1 MAGAAPAG
9 KAAKPAEPAET
20 VSTGTDRP
28 PGADYIQGRR
38 KETPMDPTRKELI
51 KAAIRRIHGG
61 EKVEELKAEFAL
73 AVKGLTETEVAEA
86 EQEAMAE
93 GATVDDVRALCGA
106 HLEVFRASMAEKPI
120 EVPHWHPL
128 HIQEEEH
135 IDMANKIGLAKTQVH
150 ALLHGAAGAARDAAA
165 AKLAGLVA
173 YLGKAA
179 SNFLKQENVFFPAL
193 ERHGIAQPP
202 KVMWAEHDLLRAA
215 QKKLAGLAAAGIE
228 ANVGAIRD
236 AVLEYEKI
244 LLDHVMKERSILF
257 PASLSLFS
265 EKEWIEVRRDFDDVG
280 YFAFFPMP
288 LEFALAEE
296 ASKGASSDASIPGA
310 PGGLIDLDTG
320 YLSRRELV
328 AMLKA
333 LPVDVTFVDADDK
346 VKYFSET
353 PERIFVRTKS
363 VIGRSVQNCHP
374 PKSVHVVTEILDD
387 FRSGKKDSEDF
398 WLHMGEKYVYIRYF
412 AVRGSKGEYL
422 GALEVSQDIAPIKAI
437 EGEKR
442 IVG

>member
-1 MAGAAPAG
+1 
-9 KAAKPAEPAET
+9 
-20 VSTGTDRP
+20 
-28 PGADYIQGRR
+28 
-38 KETPMDPTRKELI
+38 MDPTRKEQI
-51 KAAIRRIHGG
+51 KSAIRRIHAG
-61 EKVEELKAEFAL
+61 EKVEKLKAEFTT
-73 AVKGLTETEVAEA
+73 AVKGLTEAEVAEA
-86 EQEAMAE
+86 EEEAMAE
-93 GATVDDVRALCGA
+93 GAAVEDVRALCGA
-106 HLEVFRASMAEKPI
+106 HLEVFRASMAEKPL

-135 IDMANKIGLAKTQVH
+135 VDMANKLGLAKAQVH
-150 ALLHGAAGAARDAAA
+150 ALLHGAEGAAREAAR
-165 AKLAGLVA
+165 AKLAGLIA
-173 YLGKAA
+173 YLGKAE

-228 ANVGAIRD
+228 ANIGAIRD

-244 LLDHVMKERSILF
+244 LLEHVMKERSILF

-265 EKEWIEVRRDFDDVG
+265 EKEWIAVRRDFDDIG

-296 ASKGASSDASIPGA
+296 ASKAESPDAPVTGA

-320 YLSRRELV
+320 YLTRNELLG
-328 AMLKA
+328 MLKA
-333 LPVDVTFVDADDK
+333 LPVDITFVDAEDR

-374 PKSVHVVTEILDD
+374 PKSVHVVNDILED
-387 FRSGKKDSEDF
+387 FRSGKKDREDF
-398 WLHMGEKYVYIRYF
+398 WLRMGDKYVYIRYF
-412 AVRGSKGEYL
+412 AVRGPAGEYL
-422 GALEVSQDIAPIKAI
+422 GSLEVSQDIAPIQAI

>member
-1 MAGAAPAG
+1 MD
-9 KAAKPAEPAET
+9 AK
-20 VSTGTDRP
+20 
-28 PGADYIQGRR
+28 
-38 KETPMDPTRKELI
+38 RKELI
-51 KAAIRRIHGG
+51 KAAIRRIHAG
-61 EKVEELKAEFAL
+61 EDVEGLKVEFGA
-73 AVKGLTETEVAEA
+73 AVKGLTEAEVAEA
-86 EQEAMAE
+86 EQEAIAE
-93 GATVDDVRALCGA
+93 GASVEDVRALCGA

-135 IDMANKIGLAKTQVH
+135 IDMANKVGLLKAQVH
-150 ALLHGAAGAARDAAA
+150 ALLHGAEGEARNAAL
-165 AKLAGLVA
+165 AKLGGLVT
-173 YLGKAA
+173 YLGKAE

-202 KVMWAEHDLLRAA
+202 KVMWAEHDLLRAT
-215 QKKLAGLAAAGIE
+215 QNRLAGLVVAGIE
-228 ANVGAIRD
+228 ANLGALRD
-236 AVLEYEKI
+236 GVIEYESL

-265 EKEWIEVRRDFDDVG
+265 EKEWLEVRREFDGIG

-296 ASKGASSDASIPGA
+296 AAKDESASSAGASTGA
-310 PGGLIDLDTG
+310 AAGGLIDLDTG
-320 YLSRRELV
+320 YLSRKELV

-333 LPVDVTFVDADDK
+333 LPVDITFVDADDK

-363 VIGRSVQNCHP
+363 VVGRSVQNCHP
-374 PKSVHVVTEILDD
+374 PKSVHVVNEILDD
-387 FRSGKKDSEDF
+387 FRAGRKDAESF
-398 WLHMGEKYVYIRYF
+398 WLRLGSKFVYIRYF
-412 AVRGSKGEYL
+412 AVRGAKGEYL
-422 GALEVSQDIAPIKAI
+422 GALEVSQDIAPIQAI

-442 IVG
+442 LVG